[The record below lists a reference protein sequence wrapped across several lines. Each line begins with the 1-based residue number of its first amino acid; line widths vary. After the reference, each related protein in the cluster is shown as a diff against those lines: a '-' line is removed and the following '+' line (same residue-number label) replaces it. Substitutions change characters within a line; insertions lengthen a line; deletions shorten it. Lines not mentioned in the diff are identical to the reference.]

1 MRGLVHMDSRSGSR
15 FQNIMLRRFLGQ
27 NPVEELANRPIISI
41 SSLELLMTEGNFW
54 EDILTREVSLEN
66 LIWLHSR
73 GFPFDS
79 LSPWI
84 PMERL
89 SVLNVEGRSLK
100 RLWGDDNFEAP
111 LQLRQLVIR
120 AALLEFPKSIGQ
132 LKYLEK
138 IAVGYAVVD
147 GVPRP
152 LKTLPDEFCD
162 LQCLQHL
169 EIIDYSEMV
178 SLPESF
184 GNLKN
189 LRHLQLDHCSKLRAL
204 PNSCGKLIRLKHLS
218 LYSCASLTMSSE
230 ALGNI
235 TTLEVIDL
243 TNCHSIEELPRK

>member
-1 MRGLVHMDSRSGSR
+1 
-15 FQNIMLRRFLGQ
+15 
-27 NPVEELANRPIISI
+27 
-41 SSLELLMTEGNFW
+41 
-54 EDILTREVSLEN
+54 
-66 LIWLHSR
+66 
-73 GFPFDS
+73 
-79 LSPWI
+79 
-84 PMERL
+84 MERL

-169 EIIDYSEMV
+169 KIIDYSEMV

-218 LYSCASLTMSSE
+218 LSGCSSLTMSSE

-235 TTLEVIDL
+235 TTLEYIDMSH
-243 TNCHSIEELPRK
+243 CRRIEELPRQVAHQQNLSQLGYKHRRIAKCHQRFNSIGNSVDPSAGNAASLGRLPNQFEKIGHLPFGKFEMFARFY